1 MRARSFRVL
10 TPSDAGVCDYR
21 TMADGGD
28 WSLVGEQVRQARLSL
43 GISQQDLAA
52 MVGLDRTM
60 LAKVEAGSRRLDG
73 LELARLSR
81 ALKVSM
87 EYLIEPPPAVL
98 SRRAAPLTE
107 QTDTEAA
114 RSSERLEIAMVEWL
128 RNVQQLLELGVLRA
142 RPLLR
147 YPYPVASEDDARQ
160 AARWLRQRFGLGDE
174 PIGSI
179 MDVCERAGQWVL
191 VTDLPG
197 DGASLIEGD
206 IAVAVVS
213 TTGDPGRRRATAAHE
228 LGHLIIGDE
237 YSADLGVS
245 ASRAERE
252 AVIDAFAAELL
263 LPVQAVAG
271 AGAGGTVSR
280 DQIVSFAARYRTS
293 WLLALRQAEQAG
305 TIDSE
310 TRRAWSQ
317 VRPTHVEFMEALGW
331 APQPDLASVRV
342 SPAYATAV
350 MEALRNRRITR
361 ARALELMHG
370 HIAEADLSQDDDVE
384 IAP

>member
-1 MRARSFRVL
+1 
-10 TPSDAGVCDYR
+10 
-21 TMADGGD
+21 MADGWD
-28 WSLVGEQVRQARLSL
+28 WPLVGEQVRRARLSL
-43 GISQQDLAA
+43 GISQQDLAVV
-52 MVGLDRTM
+52 VGLDRTM
-60 LAKVEAGSRRLDG
+60 LAKVEAGSRRVDG
-73 LELARLSR
+73 LELARLSK

-87 EYLIEPPPAVL
+87 EYLIHPPPAVV
-98 SRRAAPLTE
+98 SRRTAPLTE
-107 QTDTEAA
+107 ETDTHVA

-128 RNVQQLLELGVLRA
+128 RHVEQLRDVGVLRA

-147 YPYPVASEDDARQ
+147 YPHPVASEDDARQ
-160 AARWLRQRFGLGDE
+160 AARWLRQRFGLGAE
-174 PIGSI
+174 PIDSI

-197 DGASLIEGD
+197 DGASLVEGD

-228 LGHLIIGDE
+228 LGHLIVGDE

-245 ASRAERE
+245 TSRAERE

-263 LPVQAVAG
+263 LPVQAFALTG
-271 AGAGGTVSR
+271 DRATVSR
-280 DQIVSFAARYRTS
+280 EKLVGYAARYRTS

-305 TIDSE
+305 MIDPA
-310 TRRAWSQ
+310 TRRTWSQ
-317 VRPTHVEFMEALGW
+317 ARPTHAEFMEALSW
-331 APQPDLASVRV
+331 TPQPDLTSVRV
-342 SPAYATAV
+342 PPAYAQAV

-361 ARALELMHG
+361 ARAVELMHDQ
-370 HIAEADLSQDDDVE
+370 IVEADLPQDDDSE

>member
-1 MRARSFRVL
+1 
-10 TPSDAGVCDYR
+10 
-21 TMADGGD
+21 MADGWD
-28 WSLVGEQVRQARLSL
+28 WRLVGEQVRQARLSL
-43 GISQQDLAA
+43 GISQQELAA
-52 MVGLDRTM
+52 TVGLDRTM

-87 EYLIEPPPAVL
+87 EYLIQPPPAVL
-98 SRRAAPLTE
+98 SRRTASLTE
-107 QTDTEAA
+107 ETDTEAA

-128 RNVQQLLELGVLRA
+128 RDVQQLLDIGVLRT

-147 YPYPVASEDDARQ
+147 YPHPVESEDDARQ
-160 AARWLRQRFGLGDE
+160 TARWLRERFGLGDE
-174 PIGSI
+174 PIDSI

-197 DGASLIEGD
+197 DGASLAEGD

-228 LGHLIIGDE
+228 LGHLVIGDE

-263 LPVQAVAG
+263 LPVQAIAAAG
-271 AGAGGTVSR
+271 ARGTVGR

-293 WLLALRQAEQAG
+293 WVLALRQAEQAG
-305 TIDSE
+305 AIDPE
-310 TRRAWSQ
+310 TRRSWSQ
-317 VRPTHVEFMEALGW
+317 IRPTHVEFMEALGW

-342 SPAYATAV
+342 PPAYAQAV
-350 MEALRNRRITR
+350 MEAWRKRRITR
-361 ARALELMHG
+361 MRALELMHG
-370 HIAEADLSQDDDVE
+370 HIAEADLPQEDDPE

>member
-1 MRARSFRVL
+1 
-10 TPSDAGVCDYR
+10 
-21 TMADGGD
+21 MADGWD
-28 WSLVGEQVRQARLSL
+28 WPLVGEQVRQARLSL

-73 LELARLSR
+73 MELARLSR
-81 ALKVSM
+81 ALRVSM
-87 EYLIEPPPAVL
+87 EYLIQPPPAVL

-107 QTDTEAA
+107 ETDTQAA

-128 RNVQQLLELGVLRA
+128 RNVQQLLDLGVLLT

-147 YPYPVASEDDARQ
+147 YPHSVESEDDARQ
-160 AARWLRQRFGLGDE
+160 TARWLRQRFGLGDA

-197 DGASLIEGD
+197 DGASLVEGD

-263 LPVQAVAG
+263 LPVQAIAAAG
-271 AGAGGTVSR
+271 APGTVSR
-280 DQIVSFAARYRTS
+280 DQIVSYAARYRTS

-305 TIDSE
+305 TIDAE
-310 TRRAWSQ
+310 TRRSWSQ

-331 APQPDLASVRV
+331 APQPDLVSVRV
-342 SPAYATAV
+342 PPAYAQAV
-350 MEALRNRRITR
+350 MDAWRNRRITR

-370 HIAEADLSQDDDVE
+370 HIADEDLPQEDDLE

>member
-1 MRARSFRVL
+1 
-10 TPSDAGVCDYR
+10 
-21 TMADGGD
+21 
-28 WSLVGEQVRQARLSL
+28 
-43 GISQQDLAA
+43 

-73 LELARLSR
+73 LELARISR

-87 EYLIEPPPAVL
+87 EYLIQPPPAVL

-107 QTDTEAA
+107 ETDTQAA
-114 RSSERLEIAMVEWL
+114 RSSERLEIAIVEWL
-128 RNVQQLLELGVLRA
+128 RNVQQLLDIGVLRT

-147 YPYPVASEDDARQ
+147 YPHPVASEDDARQ
-160 AARWLRQRFGLGDE
+160 AARWLRQKLGLGNE

-179 MDVCERAGQWVL
+179 MEVCERAGQWVL

-206 IAVAVVS
+206 IAVSVVS

-245 ASRAERE
+245 TSRAERE

-263 LPVQAVAG
+263 LPVQAIAAAG
-271 AGAGGTVSR
+271 ARGTVSR
-280 DQIVSFAARYRTS
+280 DHIVSYAARYRTS

-305 TIDSE
+305 IIDPE
-310 TRRAWSQ
+310 TRMAWSQ

-342 SPAYATAV
+342 SPAYAKAV
-350 MEALRNRRITR
+350 MEALRSRRITR

-370 HIAEADLSQDDDVE
+370 HIAEADLPQDDDLE

>member
-1 MRARSFRVL
+1 
-10 TPSDAGVCDYR
+10 
-21 TMADGGD
+21 MADD
-28 WSLVGEQVRQARLSL
+28 WEWPLVGEQVRQARLSL

-52 MVGLDRTM
+52 RVGLDRTM

-87 EYLIEPPPAVL
+87 EYLIQPPPAVL
-98 SRRAAPLTE
+98 SRRAVPLTE
-107 QTDTEAA
+107 ETDTEAA

-128 RNVQQLLELGVLRA
+128 RNVQQLLDLGELRIG
-142 RPLLR
+142 PLLR
-147 YPYPVASEDDARQ
+147 YPHPVASEDDARQ
-160 AARWLRQRFGLGDE
+160 AARWLRQRFGLNDE
-174 PIGSI
+174 PIDSI
-179 MDVCERAGQWVL
+179 MEVCERAGQWVL

-197 DGASLIEGD
+197 DGASLVEGE

-237 YSADLGVS
+237 YSADVGVS

-263 LPVQAVAG
+263 LPVQAIAG
-271 AGAGGTVSR
+271 AGAQSSVSR
-280 DQIVSFAARYRTS
+280 DQIVSYAARYRTS

-305 TIDSE
+305 IIDPA
-310 TRRAWSQ
+310 TRKSWSQ
-317 VRPTHVEFMEALGW
+317 LRPTHVEFMEALGW
-331 APQPDLASVRV
+331 TPQPDLASVRV
-342 SPAYATAV
+342 SPAYAQAV
-350 MEALRNRRITR
+350 MQALRSKRITR
-361 ARALELMHG
+361 ARALEMMHG
-370 HIAEADLSQDDDVE
+370 HIVEADLPQDDDLE

>member
-1 MRARSFRVL
+1 
-10 TPSDAGVCDYR
+10 
-21 TMADGGD
+21 MADGWD
-28 WSLVGEQVRQARLSL
+28 WPLVGEQVRQARLSL
-43 GISQQDLAA
+43 GISQQDLAT

-60 LAKVEAGSRRLDG
+60 LAKVEAGSRRLDA
-73 LELARLSR
+73 LELAKLSR

-87 EYLIEPPPAVL
+87 EYLIQPPPTVL

-107 QTDTEAA
+107 ETDTEAA
-114 RSSERLEIAMVEWL
+114 RSSERLEIALVEWL
-128 RNVQQLLELGVLRA
+128 HNVQQLLDIGVLRA

-147 YPYPVASEDDARQ
+147 YPHSVTSEDDARQ
-160 AARWLRQRFGLGDE
+160 TARWLRQRFDLGDG
-174 PIGSI
+174 PIDSI

-237 YSADLGVS
+237 YSADLGLS
-245 ASRAERE
+245 ASRAQRE
-252 AVIDAFAAELL
+252 TVIDAFAAELL
-263 LPVQAVAG
+263 LPVQAIA
-271 AGAGGTVSR
+271 AARGTVGR
-280 DQIVSFAARYRTS
+280 DQIVSYAARYRTS

-305 TIDSE
+305 AIDAE

-317 VRPTHVEFMEALGW
+317 VRPTHAEFMEAVGW
-331 APQPDLASVRV
+331 VPQPDLESVRV
-342 SPAYATAV
+342 SPTYAMAV
-350 MEALRNRRITR
+350 MGALRNRRITR
-361 ARALELMHG
+361 TRALELMHG
-370 HIAEADLSQDDDVE
+370 HIAEADLPQDDDLE

>member
-1 MRARSFRVL
+1 
-10 TPSDAGVCDYR
+10 
-21 TMADGGD
+21 MADGWD
-28 WSLVGEQVRQARLSL
+28 WPLVGEQVRQARLSL

-52 MVGLDRTM
+52 TVGLDRTM

-73 LELARLSR
+73 MELARLSR
-81 ALKVSM
+81 ALRVSM
-87 EYLIEPPPAVL
+87 EYLIQPPPTVL

-107 QTDTEAA
+107 ETDTQAA
-114 RSSERLEIAMVEWL
+114 RSSERLEIAMIEWL
-128 RNVQQLLELGVLRA
+128 RNVQQLLDLGVLRT

-147 YPYPVASEDDARQ
+147 YSHSVESEDDARQ
-160 AARWLRQRFGLGDE
+160 TARWLRQRFGLGDA
-174 PIGSI
+174 PIGSV

-197 DGASLIEGD
+197 DGASLVEGD

-213 TTGDPGRRRATAAHE
+213 TAGDPGRRRATAAHE

-263 LPVQAVAG
+263 LPVQAIAAAG
-271 AGAGGTVSR
+271 ARGTVSR
-280 DQIVSFAARYRTS
+280 DQIVSYAARYRTS

-305 TIDSE
+305 TIDAE
-310 TRRAWSQ
+310 TRRSWSQ

-331 APQPDLASVRV
+331 APQPDLESVRV
-342 SPAYATAV
+342 PPTYAQAV
-350 MEALRNRRITR
+350 LEAWRNRRITR

-370 HIAEADLSQDDDVE
+370 HIVDADLPQEDDLEV
-384 IAP
+384 AP

>member
-1 MRARSFRVL
+1 
-10 TPSDAGVCDYR
+10 
-21 TMADGGD
+21 
-28 WSLVGEQVRQARLSL
+28 
-43 GISQQDLAA
+43 
-52 MVGLDRTM
+52 
-60 LAKVEAGSRRLDG
+60 
-73 LELARLSR
+73 
-81 ALKVSM
+81 
-87 EYLIEPPPAVL
+87 
-98 SRRAAPLTE
+98 
-107 QTDTEAA
+107 
-114 RSSERLEIAMVEWL
+114 
-128 RNVQQLLELGVLRA
+128 VLRT

-147 YPYPVASEDDARQ
+147 YPHPVASEDDARQ
-160 AARWLRQRFGLGDE
+160 TARWLRQRFALGDE

-263 LPVQAVAG
+263 LPVQAIAAAG
-271 AGAGGTVSR
+271 ARGTVSR
-280 DQIVSFAARYRTS
+280 DQIVSYAARYRTS

-305 TIDSE
+305 TIDAE

-342 SPAYATAV
+342 SPAYAKAV

-370 HIAEADLSQDDDVE
+370 HIAEADLPQEDDLE

>member
-1 MRARSFRVL
+1 
-10 TPSDAGVCDYR
+10 
-21 TMADGGD
+21 MADGWD
-28 WSLVGEQVRQARLSL
+28 WPLVGEQVRQARLSL

-107 QTDTEAA
+107 ETDTEAA

-128 RNVQQLLELGVLRA
+128 RNVQQLLGLGVLRVP
-142 RPLLR
+142 PLLR
-147 YPYPVASEDDARQ
+147 YPRPVASEDDARQ
-160 AARWLRQRFGLGDE
+160 AARWLRQRFGLDDQ

-197 DGASLIEGD
+197 DGASLIEGNL
-206 IAVAVVS
+206 AVAVVS

-263 LPVQAVAG
+263 LPVRAVAA
-271 AGAGGTVSR
+271 AGARGTVSR
-280 DQIVSFAARYRTS
+280 DQIVSYAARYRTS

-305 TIDSE
+305 AIDPE
-310 TRRAWSQ
+310 TCRAWSQ

-342 SPAYATAV
+342 SPAYAKAV
-350 MEALRNRRITR
+350 MEAFRSRRITR

-370 HIAEADLSQDDDVE
+370 HIAEADLPQDDDLE